1 MITLYMLITYLVNLG
16 MMIESFK
23 KDTITIEAWF
33 VFCLSPI
40 TCPIIIGIEIA
51 TKNDKL

>member
-1 MITLYMLITYLVNLG
+1 MIGLYMFITYLVNLG

-23 KDTITIEAWF
+23 KNIVTTEAWF
-33 VFCLSPI
+33 VLLISPI

-51 TKNDKL
+51 SKNDKS